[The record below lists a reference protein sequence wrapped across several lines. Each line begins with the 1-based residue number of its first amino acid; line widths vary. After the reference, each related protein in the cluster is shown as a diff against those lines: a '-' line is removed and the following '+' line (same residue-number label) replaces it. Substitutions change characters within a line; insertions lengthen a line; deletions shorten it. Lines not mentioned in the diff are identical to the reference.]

1 MLVNLDQFKKAN
13 DNYGHVNRRKALTYI
28 DLFNI
33 KQASGTDPYGVPGTG
48 ATNAYGSYIES
59 KVKALNKLILLRY
72 FPQHFQT

>member
-1 MLVNLDQFKKAN
+1 M
-13 DNYGHVNRRKALTYI
+13 NRRKDLIYI

-33 KQASGTDPYGVPGTG
+33 KQASGTDPYAVPGTG

-72 FPQHFQT
+72 FP